1 MIRLTKKHRVT
12 IRNICPLNPLLP
24 ILHFHGQDYVN
35 AVAAALNAIASE
47 PEEVTVA
54 RERLMRAVDAVGSST
69 RWDDSLTTLHAAAC
83 AYVNAVNDARD
94 LARRAKRARK

>member
-47 PEEVTVA
+47 SERVA
-54 RERLMRAVDAVGSST
+54 VATHDLRTLIRQPNDGPRFSAWASSVVGAAERLRDAERA
-69 RWDDSLTTLHAAAC
+69 
-83 AYVNAVNDARD
+83 
-94 LARRAKRARK
+94 AKRARK

>member
-47 PEEVTVA
+47 PESV
-54 RERLMRAVDAVGSST
+54 
-69 RWDDSLTTLHAAAC
+69 AAARGRLLRAALLHDTYEPATEDVRPIRILEAAG
-83 AYVNAVNDARD
+83 AYQAAL
-94 LARRAKRARK
+94 LAAKRAKRGRK